1 MDDDEDFN
9 SAVLEGLLNF
19 PFDFHEINSKV
30 FIPFEINE
38 SIDTPLTEMDPD
50 IQHYSN
56 SNYTHGA
63 KCDYYLEDQFIL
75 KVVEQKNCNR
85 LSFFHLNVKSIPKHF
100 DELEMYI
107 NSLKLEFTM
116 IALTE
121 TWLNQSKQDLYNMPK
136 YNCINRFRKQRRGG
150 GVSLYIKND
159 IKFINRPDLEYFDAE
174 MESLFIEIDKNVF
187 NLSSNVVVGVIY
199 RMPNT
204 CMEIFNDRM
213 SDIMNIVQRE
223 RKICY
228 FLGDL
233 NVDLLK
239 HESHQSTA
247 AFLDSL
253 NSYNVFP
260 LITKPTRVTRE
271 SATLIDHVLTNNFD
285 INSKH
290 VQGILCTSI
299 SDHYAIFHIAGNAG
313 ITSAD
318 DIPVLKR
325 NFTQNNMTRF
335 TNEMENVDW
344 EFIKDIDDTQTAYS
358 MFHNLLVEKFNSCFP
373 LKSIKKAYYTKKP
386 WLTAAL
392 RESIKVK
399 NKLYVNRHKGNNPD
413 ERCAQYKIYRN
424 KLHYLLRAAER
435 RHYQNLLY
443 EHKSNVKSPG
453 RSLKW

>member
-1 MDDDEDFN
+1 MW
-9 SAVLEGLLNF
+9 LLLGRF
-19 PFDFHEINSKV
+19 YFKGGW
-30 FIPFEINE
+30 
-38 SIDTPLTEMDPD
+38 T
-50 IQHYSN
+50 
-56 SNYTHGA
+56 
-63 KCDYYLEDQFIL
+63 
-75 KVVEQKNCNR
+75 KNCNQW
-85 LSFFHLNVKSIPKHF
+85 SFFHLNVKSIPKHF

-107 NSLKLEFTM
+107 NSRKLVFTI

-121 TWLNQSKQDLYNMPK
+121 TWLDQSKQDLYNMSK

-159 IKFINRPDLEYFDAE
+159 IKFMNRPDLEYFDAE

-187 NLSSNVVVGVIY
+187 NLSSNVVVCVIY
-199 RMPNT
+199 RIPNT

-223 RKICY
+223 WEICY

-233 NVDLLK
+233 NVDLLI

-247 AFLDSL
+247 VFLDFL
-253 NSYNVFP
+253 YSYNVFP
-260 LITKPTRVTRE
+260 LITKPTRVTKE

-299 SDHYAIFHIAGNAG
+299 SDHYAIFHIASNAG

-335 TNEMENVDW
+335 TNEMENVEGIHQQYW
-344 EFIKDIDDTQTAYS
+344 WYP
-358 MFHNLLVEKFNSCFP
+358 NSLFDAP
-373 LKSIKKAYYTKKP
+373 
-386 WLTAAL
+386 
-392 RESIKVK
+392 
-399 NKLYVNRHKGNNPD
+399 
-413 ERCAQYKIYRN
+413 
-424 KLHYLLRAAER
+424 
-435 RHYQNLLY
+435 
-443 EHKSNVKSPG
+443 
-453 RSLKW
+453 

>member
-1 MDDDEDFN
+1 
-9 SAVLEGLLNF
+9 
-19 PFDFHEINSKV
+19 
-30 FIPFEINE
+30 
-38 SIDTPLTEMDPD
+38 
-50 IQHYSN
+50 
-56 SNYTHGA
+56 
-63 KCDYYLEDQFIL
+63 
-75 KVVEQKNCNR
+75 
-85 LSFFHLNVKSIPKHF
+85 
-100 DELEMYI
+100 MYI

-121 TWLNQSKQDLYNMPK
+121 TWLDQSKQSLYNMPK
-136 YNCINRFRKQRRGG
+136 YNCINRFRKHGRGG

-159 IKFINRPDLEYFDAE
+159 IKFMNRPDLEYFDAE
-174 MESLFIEIDKNVF
+174 MESLFIEIDKNIF

-223 RKICY
+223 WKICY

-253 NSYNVFP
+253 YSYNVFP

-299 SDHYAIFHIAGNAG
+299 FDHYAIFHIAGNAG

-318 DIPVLKR
+318 NIPVLKR
-325 NFTQNNMTRF
+325 NFTQNNMKRF

-344 EFIKDIDDTQTAYS
+344 EFIKNTDDTQTAYS

-373 LKSIKKAYYTKKP
+373 LKSIKKAYHTKSHGLQQHFGNPSK
-386 WLTAAL
+386 WKTIYMLTG
-392 RESIKVK
+392 IKAIILLKDVLNTK
-399 NKLYVNRHKGNNPD
+399 YIVTNYIICYV
-413 ERCAQYKIYRN
+413 
-424 KLHYLLRAAER
+424 LLNDAIIRTCFMNIS
-435 RHYQNLLY
+435 QMW
-443 EHKSNVKSPG
+443 KSPG
-453 RSLKW
+453 RYLKW